1 MDSINSEIATLAE
14 DIKQVRAEIP
24 HVGSLLDA
32 FGPLLL
38 EKSRWLKGIQTY
50 KKTFPVDPIKYVG
63 GVPLIQQCQLFVPED
78 LWKSAGL
85 SITKAIGQG
94 FPNLAEDMADL
105 SKLIGDEIFDC
116 FSLIHPAT
124 ESDDDQLAAQAL
136 DHGVAVI
143 SLQLLQRF
151 SARFM
156 LTKRAQDMAPELA
169 PLSWKKG
176 YCPVCGSFPQ
186 LAIIRDKGQRWLQ
199 CSDCSHEW
207 QFPRLTCP
215 YCDHEDPENTH
226 YMFIEGKKEDSAFI
240 CHKCRKYI
248 ITANRSEALRQTHP
262 DLITISLAHLN
273 IILQG
278 KGFQPMIEC
287 EWNTFPPNQEIE
299 G

>member
-1 MDSINSEIATLAE
+1 MFGRIRERLPNYGYSINSEFETLA
-14 DIKQVRAEIP
+14 DYIKKVRAEIP

-38 EKSRWLKGIQTY
+38 EKSRWLEGIQTF
-50 KKTFPVDPIKYVG
+50 KKTFPVDPIQYEG

-78 LWKSAGL
+78 LWKSTGL
-85 SITKAIGQG
+85 SITKDIGQG
-94 FPNLAEDMADL
+94 FPNLAEDMSYL
-105 SKLIGDEIFDC
+105 SKQIADGRFDC

-124 ESDDDQLAAQAL
+124 ESDDNQLAAQAL
-136 DHGVAVI
+136 DHGGAVI

-156 LTKRAQDMAPELA
+156 LTKRAQDMAPELV
-169 PLSWKKG
+169 PLFWKKG

-199 CSDCSHEW
+199 CSDRSHEW

-248 ITANRSEALRQTHP
+248 TCLLTIFSLKWDMSQTG
-262 DLITISLAHLN
+262 I
-273 IILQG
+273 Q
-278 KGFQPMIEC
+278 QPHR
-287 EWNTFPPNQEIE
+287 
-299 G
+299 